1 MCDTQQSSKEKK
13 HLHLGD
19 GGETILIHGEKVSKD
34 DPRLH
39 AIGTLDE
46 MNSFIGLALA
56 HGVPKKLENYATR
69 LQRLTFDIG
78 TLVVCGCKKDRQN
91 IETGIVSEIDD
102 MLDALSTE
110 LPELHHFVIPGGTPG
125 AAAFHVA
132 RTVCRRAE
140 RYIVAVQSTQLIP
153 KDVYAAVNRMSTL
166 LFALARACNCME
178 SGKEEEIE

>member
-1 MCDTQQSSKEKK
+1 MPEHTAENKK
-13 HLHLGD
+13 TGHIHPGD
-19 GGETILIHGEKVSKD
+19 GGETLLIHGEKVSKD

-56 HGVPKKLENYATR
+56 HGVPEDIRTYATR

-78 TLVVCGCKKDRQN
+78 TLVVCGCKKHSEN
-91 IETGIVSEIDD
+91 VETGIVDEIDE
-102 MLDALSTE
+102 MADALSAK
-110 LPELHHFVIPGGTPG
+110 LPELHHFVVPGGTPA

-166 LFALARACNCME
+166 LFVLARACNCMQQ
-178 SGKEEEIE
+178 GKEEEVE